1 MKNSLQNILAI
12 SVLLFVAC
20 TSDEEER
27 AFQTTVLTIP
37 FAVFD
42 TSVNPLSDTE
52 ARSTGDPGVME
63 KLPAPQYLYV
73 WVTEGDRILDIYKN
87 EVKTSYE
94 AINTSSSFWDK
105 KMSEEL
111 LPERWEGKHTIDL
124 GKDVVLAD
132 RATVQVY
139 AIASQYPLEEVWFSG
154 IDSPAKL
161 KNLTFSLASWRNS
174 TPVEHSYALG
184 NLYSTPLALMGYG
197 NDDATAAHLAGA
209 LLHNGSF
216 TVHKSGFQVTLK
228 GTKPVRLYHC
238 AAKADFKW
246 EVVEDNRPGVKIQSI
261 TVKGLPTKLKV
272 FEPTHNPAPTSE
284 STTYYDCS
292 LLAPSG
298 AVNPLTDDNCWLGRE
313 YAYILQPPTTTSPD
327 DGQLT
332 YSVTFMGRSSDDKN
346 HPAAQTTSPATN
358 PVFTTW
364 YRVNADIKD

>member
-42 TSVNPLSDTE
+42 TSVNPLSE
-52 ARSTGDPGVME
+52 SGARSTGDPGVME

-73 WVTEGDRILDIYKN
+73 WVTKGDRVLAK
-87 EVKTSYE
+87 EV
-94 AINTSSSFWDK
+94 INTSSWTK
-105 KMSEEL
+105 KAADAV
-111 LPERWEGKHTIDL
+111 PERWEYEHTVDL
-124 GKDVVLAD
+124 GKDVVLAEG
-132 RATVQVY
+132 ATVQVY
-139 AIASQYPLEEVWFSG
+139 AIAAQHPLTLPECTTRTALDG
-154 IDSPAKL
+154 ITLDLSSWQ
-161 KNLTFSLASWRNS
+161 NSDEAS
-174 TPVEHSYALG
+174 HSWALG

-197 NDDATAAHLAGA
+197 NADAAGVDGT
-209 LLHNGSF
+209 LLHNGTY
-216 TVHKSGFQVTLK
+216 TVHRSGFQVTLT

-246 EVVEDNRPGVKIQSI
+246 EVVEDNRPGVKMQSI

-284 STTYYDCS
+284 STTYYDCN
-292 LLAPSG
+292 LLASSG

-332 YSVTFMGRSSDDKN
+332 YSVTFTGRSSDEKN
-346 HPAAQTTSPATN
+346 HPADQTTSPATN

-364 YRVNADIKD
+364 YRVNADIK

>member
-1 MKNSLQNILAI
+1 MKNSLRNILAI

-37 FAVFD
+37 FAVYD

-63 KLPAPQYLYV
+63 KLPAPKYLYI
-73 WVTEGDRILDIYKN
+73 WVTEGDRMLKIYKEDGT
-87 EVKTSYE
+87 EVSHE

-105 KMSEEL
+105 KKSEEL
-111 LPERWEGKHTIDL
+111 LPERWEGEHTIDL

-132 RATVQVY
+132 GATVQVY
-139 AIASQYPLEEVWFSG
+139 AIAAQHQLEEGWLSG
-154 IDSPAKL
+154 IDSPTKL
-161 KNLTFSLASWRNS
+161 KTLTFSLASWQNS
-174 TPVEHSYALG
+174 SPVEHSEALG

-197 NDDATAAHLAGA
+197 NADAAGVDGT

-216 TVHKSGFQVTLK
+216 TVHKSGFQVTLT
-228 GTKPVRLYHC
+228 GTQPVRLYHC

-246 EVVEDNRPGVKIQSI
+246 EVVEAQRPGVKIQSI

-284 STTYYDCS
+284 STTYYDCN
-292 LLAPSG
+292 LLAASG
-298 AVNPLTDDNCWLGRE
+298 AVNDLTDGNQWIGRE
-313 YAYILQPPTTTSPD
+313 YAYILQPPTTTSTD
-327 DGQLT
+327 DGKLT
-332 YSVTFMGRSSDDKN
+332 YTVTFTGRPTTPEDKN
-346 HPAAQTTSPATN
+346 TLGDQTTSPATN

-364 YRVNADIKD
+364 YRVNADIR